1 MSDAIDIELLR
12 SSARGALARY
22 PTSLGLLQQ
31 DVLSETAG
39 AEALAIGIAQG
50 WNAMLVP
57 ETRGGLEL
65 GMATAAV
72 IAQEV
77 GRALAPGPFL
87 ANLIVMPMLAR
98 GVDADS
104 WLDRLADA
112 VATGESAVTLLVGDA
127 DVGARRLIEHPQ
139 PDSVL
144 VQLSWGG
151 TDGVRSSLVCSRIED
166 PALTRLDPFD
176 PTCPIAELSSG
187 RQVDATTIDGE
198 TAADLIAC
206 VEIWM
211 AGELLGVAER
221 AGEMSIAHATTRK
234 QFGTVIGAYQAVKH
248 RIVDDYV
255 LRQNAAALVVEAASA
270 FDARQSTRMLLA
282 HAARAAATEAA
293 IASTSHCIQVHGAFG
308 FSSESGIHL
317 AYKRSR
323 RLACTFG
330 DDRRSR
336 SRIADI
342 VFGDAA

>member
-22 PTSLGLLQQ
+22 PASLGLLQQ

-39 AEALAIGIAQG
+39 AEALALGIAQG

-57 ETRGGLEL
+57 EARGGLEL

-77 GRALAPGPFL
+77 GRVLAPGPFM
-87 ANLIVMPMLAR
+87 ANLIVMPTLANAV
-98 GVDADS
+98 GADS
-104 WLDRLADA
+104 WLGRLAEA
-112 VATGESAVTLLVGDA
+112 VATDESAVTLLVGDA
-127 DVGARRLIEHPQ
+127 NVGERRLIEHPQ

-144 VQLSWGG
+144 VKLSWG
-151 TDGVRSSLVCSRIED
+151 TDGGRGSLVCSRIED

-176 PTCPIAELSSG
+176 PTCPVAELSGG

-198 TAADLIAC
+198 TVGDLIAC

-221 AGEMSIAHATTRK
+221 AGEMSIAHATTRR

-255 LRQNAAALVVEAASA
+255 LRQNAAALVAEAASS

-317 AYKRSR
+317 AYKRAR

-330 DDRRSR
+330 DERLSR

>member
-12 SSARGALARY
+12 GSARGALARY
-22 PTSLGLLQQ
+22 PASLGLLQQ
-31 DVLSETAG
+31 DILSDDAG
-39 AEALAIGIAQG
+39 PEALAIGLAQG

-57 ETRGGLEL
+57 EALGGLEL

-72 IAQEV
+72 IAQEI
-77 GRALAPGPFL
+77 GRALAPGPFM
-87 ANLIVMPMLAR
+87 ANLLVLPMLAR
-98 GVDADS
+98 SMDS
-104 WLDRLADA
+104 QTWLGRLGAA
-112 VATGESAVTLLVGDA
+112 VATGESAVTLLVTED
-127 DVGARRLIEHPQ
+127 DTRSRLLIEHSQ
-139 PDSVL
+139 AESVL
-144 VQLSWGG
+144 LHLRWGR
-151 TDGVRSSLVCSRIED
+151 DGGSDGLVCSRVEE

-176 PTCPIAELSSG
+176 LTCPIAELSAG
-187 RQVDATTIDGE
+187 RDSDPIKIDAE
-198 TAADLIAC
+198 TAHDLVAC

-211 AGELLGVAER
+211 AAELLGVAER
-221 AGEMSIAHATTRK
+221 AGEMSIAHAGTRK
-234 QFGTVIGAYQAVKH
+234 QFGTVIGSYQAVKH

-255 LRQNAAALVVEAASA
+255 LRQNATALVAEAASA
-270 FDARQSTRMLLA
+270 FDDRQSEVMLLA

-293 IASTSHCIQVHGAFG
+293 IASTYHCIQVHGAFG

-317 AYKRSR
+317 AYKRAR